1 MEMGYKAST
10 KILSP
15 TTYGKWKFCSEDD
28 LRRIVGDD
36 KSGDMKI
43 SVMADVGRTD
53 YHTDILPKK
62 DSVIETVRVAA
73 YIHQIPAAIDM
84 INDAHQKGYETV
96 MQLMSVSVVQ
106 EHELD
111 AFLQEISQTPVSA
124 VYLVDSFG
132 ALYSEQVRYLTTKYL
147 SVLKECGK
155 EVGIHAHNNQQLAY
169 ANTIEAIIAGAN
181 RMDATISG
189 LGRGAGNCPLEL
201 IVGFLHNPRFKLR
214 PILECIEEVML
225 PLKEKL
231 DWGFSIPYM
240 ITGQMNMHPRTAMD
254 LRASPNK
261 DKYVQFYDRTIE

>member
-1 MEMGYKAST
+1 
-10 KILSP
+10 
-15 TTYGKWKFCSEDD
+15 
-28 LRRIVGDD
+28 
-36 KSGDMKI
+36 
-43 SVMADVGRTD
+43 
-53 YHTDILPKK
+53 
-62 DSVIETVRVAA
+62 
-73 YIHQIPAAIDM
+73 
-84 INDAHQKGYETV
+84 
-96 MQLMSVSVVQ
+96 
-106 EHELD
+106 
-111 AFLQEISQTPVSA
+111 
-124 VYLVDSFG
+124 
-132 ALYSEQVRYLTTKYL
+132 
-147 SVLKECGK
+147 VLKECGK